1 MQKSVFF
8 TGDFPS
14 LPASPA
20 LMPTSPAALARHF
33 GTPLYAYDLAAVTA
47 RTLALRAQL
56 PEHARLLYSFKANP
70 LPALAEAARGGG
82 CGAEITSEGELAAAV
97 QAGFDLREALFGGP
111 AKSEAAIRAAL
122 AAGVRWFSC
131 ENWSDLDRVAS
142 LAAAA
147 GTAAQVLLRVNPTEA
162 PSARLAMTGVASQF
176 GFEEAELLA
185 PQARERLQRPG
196 LRVRGVHVY
205 FGSQVADV
213 AALTD
218 NTRRT
223 LAVAARL
230 ETALGFVCAVVNAG
244 GGFPWPYAG
253 AAPEPDL
260 SSLRPALEAV
270 WRDSPLSETA
280 ELWLESGR
288 HLAAG
293 AGTLIARVQA
303 VKTSRDRRFI
313 LLDTGIHHLGGMAGL
328 GRIPRAPIDFQLLAD
343 DAATRPPALHPA
355 DVVGPLCTPLDSLAR
370 GIPLPELREG
380 DLLAVPNVGAYGL
393 TASLIGFLS
402 HPAPL
407 EVCHAGGE
415 ILSVWRWR
423 GGHEQVCTPP

>member
-1 MQKSVFF
+1 ML
-8 TGDFPS
+8 TY
-14 LPASPA
+14 
-20 LMPTSPAALARHF
+20 PTIAACQL
-33 GTPLYAYDLAAVTA
+33 GTPLYVYDLAAVMA
-47 RTLALRAQL
+47 RVQRLRSALPSAC
-56 PEHARLLYSFKANP
+56 RLLYSFKANP
-70 LPALAEAARGGG
+70 LPAVAGEAGHGG
-82 CGAEITSEGELAAAV
+82 CGAEITSEGELAAAR

-111 AKSEAAIRAAL
+111 AKTEAAIRAAL

-131 ENWSDLDRVAS
+131 ENWSDLHRVAG

-147 GTAAQVLLRVNPTEA
+147 GTVAQVLLRVNPAEA
-162 PSARLAMTGVASQF
+162 PTARLAMTGVASQF
-176 GFEEAELLA
+176 GFEETELLA
-185 PQARERLQRPG
+185 PDARARLQHPG
-196 LRVRGVHVY
+196 LRVRGIHVY
-205 FGSQVADV
+205 YGTQVADV
-213 AALTD
+213 AALTE
-218 NTRRT
+218 NTRRA

-244 GGFPWPYAG
+244 GGFPWPYAH

-260 SSLRPALEAV
+260 SGLRPALEAV

-280 ELWLESGR
+280 ELWFEAGR
-288 HLAAG
+288 HLVASS
-293 AGTLIARVQA
+293 GTLVARVQA

-328 GRIPRAPIDFQLLAD
+328 GRIPRAPVDFQLLAE
-343 DAATRPPALHPA
+343 DAATRTPTPALPPA

-370 GIPLPELREG
+370 GLALPELREG

-393 TASLIGFLS
+393 TASLVGFLS
-402 HPAPL
+402 HPPPL
-407 EVCHAGGE
+407 EVAHRDGE